1 MGEKDGPP
9 PVRAISEYYQEE
21 KTAMPLPYDLL
32 QFLGL
37 LGAVLLLARPLGT
50 FMARVY
56 NGERTVL
63 SPILAPGENLFYR
76 ICGVERNDEMG
87 WQRYAYAMLLF
98 NLALFL
104 ALFAM
109 LLAQPA
115 LPFNPQ
121 GLPGLSWPLA
131 LNTAV
136 SFITNTNWQNYA
148 GESTL
153 SYFTQVVGLTVH
165 NFVSAASGMAIV
177 ITLIRGFI
185 RRTSASIGNFWV
197 DLTRSVLYILL
208 PLSLLGAVFL
218 VSQGVI
224 QNFSDY
230 KTVLLTQPLSYDK
243 PKLDAMGSPML
254 DQAGKVL
261 TEKVIARE
269 ATIPMGPVASQEA
282 IKELGTNGGG
292 FFNANSA
299 HPFENPTPLS
309 NFLEVFFIL
318 LIPAALTRTFGVMVG
333 NPKQGRALLGVMLF
347 LFVVA
352 FGVLHASELASTP
365 LLHQMGVAG
374 GNLEG
379 KELRFGLVGT
389 DMFEVATTATSC
401 GAVSAMHDSL
411 TPLGGLVPLSLIL
424 LGEIIFGG
432 VGSGLYT
439 MLAFAIIAVFVSGLM
454 IGRTPE
460 YLGKK
465 IEVREMWMSI
475 VIILTAGI
483 VVLIS
488 SGLAML
494 TPSAVAAMAN
504 PGAHG
509 LSEVLY
515 AFASMANNNGSG
527 FAGLS
532 GNTNFYNLLGALA
545 MLIGRY
551 VPALAVLAMADG
563 LAKKKYVPPS
573 LGTLP
578 TDQFPF
584 AFWLTLVI
592 LIVGAL
598 TFFPALALGPI
609 VEHLAMTGGN

>member
-1 MGEKDGPP
+1 M
-9 PVRAISEYYQEE
+9 
-21 KTAMPLPYDLL
+21 TLPTDLL
-32 QFLGL
+32 QLLGL
-37 LGAVLLLARPLGT
+37 LGALLLLARPLGT

-56 NGERTVL
+56 NGERTFLTPV
-63 SPILAPGENLFYR
+63 LAPCESLFYR
-76 ICGVERNDEMG
+76 VCGVDRNDEMG
-87 WQRYAYAMLLF
+87 WQRYALAMLLF
-98 NLALFL
+98 NLVLFVALL
-104 ALFAM
+104 GI
-109 LLAQPA
+109 LLAQPV
-115 LPFNPQ
+115 LPLNPQ
-121 GLPGLSWPLA
+121 GMPGLSWPLA

-136 SFITNTNWQNYA
+136 SFITNTNWQNYS

-153 SYFTQVVGLTVH
+153 SYFTQMTGLTVH

-177 ITLIRGFI
+177 IALIRGFV
-185 RRTSASIGNFWV
+185 RRTTTTIGNFWV

-208 PLSLLGAVFL
+208 PLSLIAAVFL
-218 VSQGVI
+218 VSQGAI

-230 KTVLLTQPLSYDK
+230 KTVVLTQETSSVK
-243 PKLDAMGSPML
+243 AKLDEQGSPML
-254 DQAGKVL
+254 DQDGKPL
-261 TEKVIARE
+261 TETVAVRE
-269 ATIPMGPVASQEA
+269 AIIPMGPVASQEA

-309 NFLEVFFIL
+309 NLMEVLLIL

-333 NPKQGRALLGVMLF
+333 NPRQGRAILGVMLF
-347 LFVVA
+347 LFLAA
-352 FGVLHASELASTP
+352 FAVLHWSELVATP
-365 LLHQMGVAG
+365 MLHQLGLMG

-379 KELRFGLVGT
+379 KELRFGLAGSNLFT
-389 DMFEVATTATSC
+389 VATTATSC
-401 GAVSAMHDSL
+401 GAVTAMHDSL

-424 LGEIIFGG
+424 LGEIVFGG

-475 VIILTAGI
+475 LVILVAGV
-483 VVLIS
+483 VVLIL
-488 SGLAML
+488 SGLAMI
-494 TPSAVAAMAN
+494 TPSATASMAN

-515 AFASMANNNGSG
+515 AFASMANNNGSA
-527 FAGLS
+527 FAGLT

-551 VPALAVLAMADG
+551 VPAVAVLAMAGG
-563 LAKKKYVPPS
+563 LAAKKYVPPS

-578 TDQFPF
+578 TDKFPF

-609 VEHLAMTGGN
+609 VEHLSM

>member
-1 MGEKDGPP
+1 MTL
-9 PVRAISEYYQEE
+9 SH
-21 KTAMPLPYDLL
+21 DLL
-32 QFLGL
+32 QFFML
-37 LGAVLLLARPLGT
+37 LGAVLLLARPLGD

-56 NGERTVL
+56 SGERTFL
-63 SPILAPGENLFYR
+63 SPILAPCESLFYR
-76 ICGVERNDEMG
+76 ICGVDRNDEMG
-87 WQRYAYAMLLF
+87 WQRYALAMLLF
-98 NLALFL
+98 NLVLFL
-104 ALFAM
+104 SLLGM
-109 LLAQPA
+109 LLAQPV

-136 SFITNTNWQNYA
+136 SFVANTNWQNYA

-153 SYFTQVVGLTVH
+153 SYFTQMAGLTVH
-165 NFVSAASGMAIV
+165 NFVSAASGMAIL
-177 ITLIRGFI
+177 IALIRGFV
-185 RRTSASIGNFWV
+185 RRTTACIGNFWV

-208 PLSLLGAVFL
+208 PLALIGAVFL
-218 VSQGVI
+218 ASQGVI
-224 QNFSDY
+224 QNLSDY
-230 KTVLLTQPLSYDK
+230 KTVP
-243 PKLDAMGSPML
+243 
-254 DQAGKVL
+254 L
-261 TEKVIARE
+261 TEKVLVKE

-309 NFLEVFFIL
+309 NFLEILFIL
-318 LIPAALTRTFGVMVG
+318 LIPAALTRTFGKMVG
-333 NPKQGRALLGVMLF
+333 NPRQGWALLGVMLF
-347 LFVVA
+347 LFVAA
-352 FGVLHASELASTP
+352 FGVLHASESASTP
-365 LLHQMGVAG
+365 MLHQLGVIG

-379 KELRFGLVGT
+379 KELRFGLAGT

-424 LGEIIFGG
+424 LGEIVFGG

-439 MLAFAIIAVFVSGLM
+439 MLAFAVIAVFVSGLM

-465 IEVREMWMSI
+465 IEVQEMWMSI
-475 VIILTAGI
+475 VIILIAGV
-483 VVLIS
+483 VVLIL
-488 SGLAML
+488 SGLAMI
-494 TPSAVAAMAN
+494 TPSAVASMAN

-515 AFASMANNNGSG
+515 AMASMANNNGSA
-527 FAGLS
+527 FAGLT

-545 MLIGRY
+545 ILIGRY
-551 VPALAVLAMADG
+551 VPAVAVLAMAGG
-563 LAKKKYVPPS
+563 LAQKKYVPPS

-578 TDQFPF
+578 TDKFPF

-609 VEHLAMTGGN
+609 VEHLSMTGVN